1 VQKNHQFIPINEPCF
16 KGNEKKYLNECI
28 DTGWVSSTGSFVSK
42 FEKEMANI
50 CGRKFATST
59 SSGTAALDIIFNSL
73 DLKSDD
79 EIITSNFS
87 IISCSNSIMR
97 NGGKVVLVDVCEK
110 TFNMTFEGIRD
121 KYSKKTKAILI
132 PHIYG
137 LPVDLDPIL
146 EFAKDKNLFVIEDAA
161 EMHGQEYKGSPC
173 GSFGDVSIFSYYAN
187 KLITTGEGGMIL
199 TNDESLHQKYSSL
212 KNHSFVEG
220 RRFVHDDIGFNYRM
234 TNIQAALGLAQLE
247 QLKNMVKR
255 KREIGIYYHSLLKD
269 VKGLSLPLNKTSY
282 SDNIYW
288 AYTLTI
294 KKEIPLSGGELSEEL
309 KKYDIDSRPSFWPLN
324 LQPIYL
330 KNKYFDESLVYPISK
345 QLADKCIY
353 IPSYVS
359 LSNDKIQYI
368 SETIKGIF
376 SKYE

>member
-1 VQKNHQFIPINEPCF
+1 
-16 KGNEKKYLNECI
+16 
-28 DTGWVSSTGSFVSK
+28 
-42 FEKEMANI
+42 
-50 CGRKFATST
+50 
-59 SSGTAALDIIFNSL
+59 
-73 DLKSDD
+73 
-79 EIITSNFS
+79 
-87 IISCSNSIMR
+87 
-97 NGGKVVLVDVCEK
+97 
-110 TFNMTFEGIRD
+110 
-121 KYSKKTKAILI
+121 
-132 PHIYG
+132 
-137 LPVDLDPIL
+137 
-146 EFAKDKNLFVIEDAA
+146 
-161 EMHGQEYKGSPC
+161 
-173 GSFGDVSIFSYYAN
+173 
-187 KLITTGEGGMIL
+187 
-199 TNDESLHQKYSSL
+199 
-212 KNHSFVEG
+212 
-220 RRFVHDDIGFNYRM
+220 M